1 LQSKRLRI
9 DFISEITL
17 LSQVK
22 DYIEE
27 ILATIMPKKVSAPL
41 NKLKKYCD
49 YIKETNPIYFNVDH
63 AKTMGYS
70 KPLVPLGYFPTL
82 ITPIIQELFLT
93 KLPKLVK
100 GIIHI
105 TSEIEH
111 HEPMFADTTYI
122 STIELTDIFEKS
134 GKKGEYFQTD
144 FLISLTSENGEKIA
158 IDRHSFFLKIN

>member
-1 LQSKRLRI
+1 MQ
-9 DFISEITL
+9 

-22 DYIEE
+22 SYIEE
-27 ILATIMPKKVSAPL
+27 ILATIMPKKVSVPL
-41 NKLKKYCD
+41 NKLKKYCY
-49 YIKETNPIYFNVDH
+49 YINETNPIYFNADH
-63 AKTMGYS
+63 AKKMGHPG
-70 KPLVPLGYFPTL
+70 PLVPLGYFPTL
-82 ITPIIQELFLT
+82 VTPVIQELFFS

-105 TSEIEH
+105 MSEIEH

-122 STIELTDIFEKS
+122 STIEFTNIFEKS

-158 IDRHSFFLKIN
+158 IDRHSFFLKIK